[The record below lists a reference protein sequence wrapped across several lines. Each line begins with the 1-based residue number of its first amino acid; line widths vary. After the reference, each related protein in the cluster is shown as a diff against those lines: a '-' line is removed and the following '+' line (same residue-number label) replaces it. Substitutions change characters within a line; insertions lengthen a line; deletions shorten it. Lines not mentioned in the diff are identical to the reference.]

1 MLYGLFDANVKLM
14 EMCMDTVR
22 ISNAVHKYLE
32 SKIAYYT
39 YRRFSY
45 EVRCEYNSRV
55 GPRVAETGKYDIW
68 EENGDLRVVFVP
80 TEESQRILREFVKTY
95 HVPTLLEI

>member
-1 MLYGLFDANVKLM
+1 MLYNYFEAHVKLM
-14 EMCMDTVR
+14 ERCLDTVR
-22 ISNAVHKYLE
+22 ISNAVYKYMQ

-39 YRRFSY
+39 YNRFSY
-45 EVRCEYNSRV
+45 EVRCEYNSHV
-55 GPRVAETGKYDIW
+55 NPRVAETGKYDIW
-68 EENGDLRVVFVP
+68 EENGEFRVVFVP